1 MPAPEGNAP
10 DLVTDPQAYV
20 RSLSTADQDA
30 LLTKAAGQAFRDG
43 ADLGRLVNARRG
55 LSEGGLTTTEG
66 ARRGSLRPT
75 PELIY
80 RVSATREEAVRR
92 LKSAGYLI

>member
-1 MPAPEGNAP
+1 M
-10 DLVTDPQAYV
+10 TDPTAYV

-30 LLTKAAGQAFRDG
+30 LLTKASGQAFRDG

-66 ARRGSLRPT
+66 ARRGRVRLT
-75 PELIY
+75 PEAIY
-80 RVSATREEAVRR
+80 RRAESREQAVSLLR
-92 LKSAGYLI
+92 KHGYLI